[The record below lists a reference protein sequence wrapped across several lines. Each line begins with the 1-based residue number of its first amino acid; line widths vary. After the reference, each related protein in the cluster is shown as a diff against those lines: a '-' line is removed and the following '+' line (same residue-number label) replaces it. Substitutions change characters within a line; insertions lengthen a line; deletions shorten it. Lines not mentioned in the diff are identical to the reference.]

1 MQMERTLV
9 ILKPDALQRK
19 LLGKIISRLEEKG
32 LKIVALKMMKIRQE
46 LAEKHYGVHKGK
58 DFYEPLIRYITSS
71 PVVLMILEGKNACAI
86 LRKMMGATFG
96 GDAEPGT
103 IRGDYALSNRFN
115 LIHGS
120 DSPAS
125 AEKEIGLFFTKE
137 DIFAYEQA
145 DLNWVYD
152 LSAGGVV

>member
-19 LLGKIISRLEEKG
+19 LLGKIISRFEEKG
-32 LKIVALKMMKIRQE
+32 MKIVALKMMKIPNE
-46 LAEKHYGVHKGK
+46 LAEKHYGAHRGK
-58 DFYEPLIRYITSS
+58 DFYEPLIRYFTSS
-71 PVVLMILEGKNACAI
+71 PVVLMILEGKNACAT
-86 LRKMMGATFG
+86 LRKLMGATFG
-96 GDAEPGT
+96 SDAEAGT

-120 DSPAS
+120 DSPEI
-125 AEKEIGLFFTKE
+125 AEREIALFFAKE
-137 DIFAYEQA
+137 ELFTYEQA

-152 LSAGGVV
+152 LSTGGLV